1 MKRVKVKRFDKRPA
15 NWNGNGAMDYL
26 MGQEVNVLS
35 VNGWGITIAD
45 INDPTDWWEL
55 LKDQYEPIDIKE
67 INEPELHVLL

>member
-1 MKRVKVKRFDKRPA
+1 MNRVRVKRYTKRPA
-15 NWNGNGAMDYL
+15 NWNSHGKMDYL

-55 LKDQYEPIDIKE
+55 LEDQYEQIGE